1 MKISSKLPFWNAM
14 EQIDSKQVY
23 ITISFKNLSE
33 DYMIRI
39 LDGVASVRGRR
50 NLNPQT
56 LDNTDLKKWDNPHD
70 LNIMQDVFED
80 CDDEI
85 SNDVDKKI

>member
-1 MKISSKLPFWNAM
+1 M

-39 LDGVASVRGRR
+39 LDGVASVRGKR
-50 NLNPQT
+50 NLNPST
-56 LDNTDLKKWDNPHD
+56 LEDTD
-70 LNIMQDVFED
+70 
-80 CDDEI
+80 
-85 SNDVDKKI
+85 

>member
-1 MKISSKLPFWNAM
+1 
-14 EQIDSKQVY
+14 
-23 ITISFKNLSE
+23 
-33 DYMIRI
+33 MIRI

-50 NLNPQT
+50 NLNPLT
-56 LDNTDLKKWDNPHD
+56 LENTNFKKCDNPHD
-70 LNIMQDVFED
+70 LNIMQDVLED

>member
-1 MKISSKLPFWNAM
+1 MKISSKLPFRNAM

-50 NLNPQT
+50 NLNP
-56 LDNTDLKKWDNPHD
+56 
-70 LNIMQDVFED
+70 
-80 CDDEI
+80 
-85 SNDVDKKI
+85 